1 MSKIAIFASGAG
13 TNTERLI
20 HYFQQFKANNSIEI
34 GLVVSNKTNAKV
46 LDIASKNEIPTKVF
60 SNSQFEDGMDV
71 FNSLKSNSIDWIV
84 LAGFLRKIPLKL
96 IENFPNR
103 IFNIHPS
110 LLPKYGGKGMYG
122 ANVHRTVLENK
133 EVETGITIHLIDEE
147 FDRGEVLFQASCKI
161 ASNETLESLTQKIHA
176 LEYEYYPKVIFEYI
190 QKTGDLG

>member
-60 SNSQFEDGMDV
+60 SNSQFEDGMEV

-176 LEYEYYPKVIFEYI
+176 LEYKYYPKVIFEHI
-190 QKTGDLG
+190 QKTVDLG

>member
-20 HYFQQFKANNSIEI
+20 RYFRQLKADNTIEI
-34 GLVVSNKTNAKV
+34 GLVVSNKTDAKV

-60 SNSQFEDGMDV
+60 SNSQFEDGKEV
-71 FNSLKSNSIDWIV
+71 FNYLKSNSIDWIV

-96 IENFPNR
+96 VENFPNR

-133 EVETGITIHLIDEE
+133 EVETGITIHLVDEE
-147 FDRGEVLFQASCKI
+147 FDRGEVLFQANCKI

-176 LEYEYYPKVIFEYI
+176 LEYKYYPKVIFEQI